1 METIRDRII
10 REKSYIIEIPITSQL
25 HLFIEC
31 LNGNNEAINED
42 FNEGNITDNILV
54 ELHDKQDIIMELF
67 DIDIDTKICFLNEIV
82 LNNVVLEYIKRL

>member
-10 REKSYIIEIPITSQL
+10 RKKSYIIEIPITSQL

-82 LNNVVLEYIKRL
+82 LNNVVLEYIKGL

>member
-10 REKSYIIEIPITSQL
+10 RKKSLPITSQL

-54 ELHDKQDIIMELF
+54 ELHDKQDIIMEL
-67 DIDIDTKICFLNEIV
+67 IDTKICFLNEIV
-82 LNNVVLEYIKRL
+82 LNNVIKGL

>member
-10 REKSYIIEIPITSQL
+10 REKSLPITSQL

-54 ELHDKQDIIMELF
+54 ELHDKQDIIMEL
-67 DIDIDTKICFLNEIV
+67 IDTKICFLNEIV
-82 LNNVVLEYIKRL
+82 LNNVIKGL

>member
-10 REKSYIIEIPITSQL
+10 REKSLPITSQL

-82 LNNVVLEYIKRL
+82 LNNVVLEYIKGL

>member
-10 REKSYIIEIPITSQL
+10 REKSYIIEISLTSQL

-82 LNNVVLEYIKRL
+82 LNNVVLEYIKGL